1 MEKEY
6 LILKDQDGRTIK
18 VSEEDYRENIE
29 LFQDIEIANE
39 VLPNWIHKYKKGVNK
54 SNDC

>member
-18 VSEEDYRENIE
+18 VNEEDYRENIE
-29 LFQDIEIANE
+29 LFQNIDVVNE
-39 VLPNWIHKYKKGVNK
+39 VLPNWIHKYKKGVCT
-54 SNDC
+54 SNDR

>member
-6 LILKDQDGRTIK
+6 LILKDQNGRTIK

-29 LFQDIEIANE
+29 LFQDIKIVNE
-39 VLPNWIHKYKKGVNK
+39 VLPNWIHKYKKGVSK
-54 SNDC
+54 SNDY